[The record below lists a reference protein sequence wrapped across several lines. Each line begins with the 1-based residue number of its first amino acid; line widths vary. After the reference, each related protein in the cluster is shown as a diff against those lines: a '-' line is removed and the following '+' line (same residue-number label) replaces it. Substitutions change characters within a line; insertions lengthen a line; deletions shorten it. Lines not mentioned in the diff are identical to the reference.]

1 MNKKNKEVTM
11 LKAGDEKVKKIT
23 RINGDVDYFLQ
34 VDKTGYIEND
44 WLPIEFDE
52 VKKLRGDQ

>member
-23 RINGDVDYFLQ
+23 RMNGDVDYFLQ